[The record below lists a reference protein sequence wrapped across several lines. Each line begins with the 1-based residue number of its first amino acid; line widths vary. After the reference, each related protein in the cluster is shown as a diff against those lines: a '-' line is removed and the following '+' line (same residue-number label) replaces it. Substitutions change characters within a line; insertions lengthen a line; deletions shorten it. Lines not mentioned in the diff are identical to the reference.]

1 MILDYGAEM
10 KFSDRKSVIL
20 EIICRVGFVNSL
32 SKDVCSLSN
41 LFVKLIKK

>member
-10 KFSDRKSVIL
+10 KLSDQKLEVL
-20 EIICRVGFVNSL
+20 EIVCRVGFVNSL
-32 SKDVCSLSN
+32 SEDVCSLSN